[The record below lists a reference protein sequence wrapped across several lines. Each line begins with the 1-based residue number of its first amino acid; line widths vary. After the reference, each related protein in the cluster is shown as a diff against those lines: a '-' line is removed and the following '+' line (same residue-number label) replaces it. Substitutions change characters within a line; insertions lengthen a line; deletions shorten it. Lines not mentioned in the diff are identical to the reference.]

1 MLNTHRRVI
10 FLNQTNIALFVKS
23 PAVRI
28 RFQLQ
33 VESPYPRD
41 KKTLMSVG
49 TPHASFFLL
58 SRLTSPDSDFPYD
71 VAGAAAYMPT
81 TPPPRH
87 ICTRRQT
94 DLFPLAWQCYTQGRS
109 SGQEVSCCTYGETL
123 VICSCRRVKQLN
135 LSLLAKVT
143 TSEGNRKER
152 EQTTGNR
159 KENETLEW
167 RTPAEGIH

>member
-1 MLNTHRRVI
+1 MLNTHRRII
-10 FLNQTNIALFVKS
+10 FLSQTNIALFVKT

-33 VESPYPRD
+33 VESPSPRD
-41 KKTLMSVG
+41 EKTLMSVG
-49 TPHASFFLL
+49 TPHVFLSFV
-58 SRLTSPDSDFPYD
+58 SHHLTWLRFPLRCSGGRGVHADHSP
-71 VAGAAAYMPT
+71 A
-81 TPPPRH
+81 RH

-94 DLFPLAWQCYTQGRS
+94 DLFPLAWQRYTQGRS
-109 SGQEVSCCTYGETL
+109 SGQEVPCCTYGETP

-152 EQTTGNR
+152 EQTKGYR
-159 KENETLEW
+159 KENETLGW